1 MGCVIILKKKKVMI
15 RADLPGSGKSYAC
28 EEMKKRGHNVLFV
41 CPTNKLVQKYGDSG
55 ITLNKFFSIG
65 VSKDTKMAKFDD
77 SDYNVV
83 VFDEIYFYDIPKFAR
98 INKYCNENPDKII
111 IATGDTSQLEPIA
124 SLSNQLDYDVYA
136 DFCINQIFS
145 REIFLK
151 ENKRLKSDED
161 KLILKQI
168 KEDIFNE
175 NIPVMDTLENYF
187 QFTHDVTKS
196 LKNIAYRNSTC
207 KYVARRT
214 RKQQNKTDEY
224 EVGEFLVCKEYCKMK
239 KLKITFNVNFEYE
252 ILEVTSTDLLIKD
265 VSNTETYK
273 VPIEVIRSH
282 FIFNYCSTCHSCQ
295 GTSIDE
301 NITIFDYKF
310 LYASRKW
317 LWTAITRATEL
328 KNVYFF
334 NYEED
339 KTQTALIRSYFE
351 QKISGYRSQD
361 KAANRTISR
370 NNYITV
376 DWLMNSMKSCCSNC
390 SCSFN
395 LSFEGGYVGEF
406 TSSLG
411 KVTSNFTADRIR
423 CDEDH
428 NINNIVPMCCYC
440 NCSKSDK

>member
-1 MGCVIILKKKKVMI
+1 
-15 RADLPGSGKSYAC
+15 
-28 EEMKKRGHNVLFV
+28 
-41 CPTNKLVQKYGDSG
+41 
-55 ITLNKFFSIG
+55 
-65 VSKDTKMAKFDD
+65 
-77 SDYNVV
+77 
-83 VFDEIYFYDIPKFAR
+83 
-98 INKYCNENPDKII
+98 
-111 IATGDTSQLEPIA
+111 
-124 SLSNQLDYDVYA
+124 
-136 DFCINQIFS
+136 
-145 REIFLK
+145 
-151 ENKRLKSDED
+151 
-161 KLILKQI
+161 
-168 KEDIFNE
+168 
-175 NIPVMDTLENYF
+175 MDTLEHYF
-187 QFTHDVTKS
+187 EFAHDVTKS
-196 LKNIAYRNSTC
+196 LKNIAYRNGTC

-239 KLKITFNVNFEYE
+239 KLGITFNVNFEFE
-252 ILEVTSTDLLIKD
+252 ILEATSTELMIKD
-265 VSNTETYK
+265 VSNTETYR
-273 VPIEVIRSH
+273 VPLDTIKSH

-339 KTQTALIRSYFE
+339 KTQTALIRTYFE
-351 QKISGYRSQD
+351 QKVSGYRSQD
-361 KAANRTISR
+361 KAANRTISK

-395 LSFEGGYVGEF
+395 LSFEGGYVGDF
-406 TSSLG
+406 TSCLG

-428 NINNIVPMCCYC
+428 NLDNIVPMCCYC
-440 NCSKSDK
+440 NCSKSNK